1 MPDDRPSRPHKD
13 ALRRA
18 GLAIGGTVVVAVA
31 LGLIVGGKH
40 GGCVAGPSG
49 VEPAAAALDLA
60 PKWGGVAAPR
70 APQPPTQECLQCAIE
85 DRRREAH
92 KQQVE
97 VTARYLGLE
106 TRWLDGQRT
115 KLGCTRDREVLG
127 VVRFALVGHE
137 TWLAWW
143 GDRRQ
148 RGNLKLAL
156 PCPELSRPAYAE
168 LYRYDPDDTE
178 RDGLGHAPVLQRGK
192 VYRLKLVADPDG
204 LSDEPI
210 QLRDGERV
218 MALVAADPS

>member
-1 MPDDRPSRPHKD
+1 MPDDRPSRPNKD
-13 ALRRA
+13 ALRRG
-18 GLAIGGTVVVAVA
+18 GLAIGGSVVVVVALT
-31 LGLIVGGKH
+31 LGVLMDGKY
-40 GGCVAGPSG
+40 GGCVASPSG
-49 VEPAAAALDLA
+49 VEPKVAALDLV
-60 PKWGGVAAPR
+60 PKREGVS
-70 APQPPTQECLQCAIE
+70 APQPTPPKCLQCAIE

-106 TRWLDGQRT
+106 ARWLDGQRT
-115 KLGCTRDREVLG
+115 RLGCTRDREVWG
-127 VVRFALVGHE
+127 VVRFALARQE

-178 RDGLGHAPVLQRGK
+178 RDGLGHAPVLRPGK

-204 LSDEPI
+204 LSDDPI
-210 QLRDGERV
+210 QTRGGERV
-218 MALVAADPS
+218 MTLVAADPL